1 MASIS
6 DRIKQIRQN
15 ANGKKLSQ
23 EEFGQSLGL
32 SRSAIANIEDAENR
46 LPNGIPD
53 STLKLIC
60 ATYKV
65 NYQWLTEG
73 KEPMYLRDE
82 GEELIARYA
91 PDAMEHMKKA
101 IRIMS
106 ELPDADWLAL
116 RDFLD
121 DLTRAVEG
129 MRSDP
134 PEEG

>member
-1 MASIS
+1 MTVSE
-6 DRIKQIRQN
+6 RIKYIRLNQPG
-15 ANGKKLSQ
+15 GKMSREAFAK
-23 EEFGQSLGL
+23 SLGL
-32 SRSAIANIEDAENR
+32 SKDAVYNIEDAENR

>member
-1 MASIS
+1 MTVS
-6 DRIKQIRQN
+6 DRIKLIRTSQPG
-15 ANGKKLSQ
+15 GKMSRAA
-23 EEFGQSLGL
+23 FGEKMGISGAMVQ
-32 SRSAIANIEDAENR
+32 NIEEAEVR
-46 LPNGIPD
+46 LKGGIPD

-60 ATYKV
+60 ATYQV